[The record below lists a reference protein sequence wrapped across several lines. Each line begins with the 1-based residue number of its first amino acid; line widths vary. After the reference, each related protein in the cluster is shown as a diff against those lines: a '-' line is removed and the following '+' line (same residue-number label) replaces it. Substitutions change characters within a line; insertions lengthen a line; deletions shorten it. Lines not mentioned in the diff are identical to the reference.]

1 MTACGENRLP
11 AAGTHAA
18 RSNPCATG
26 AHYRG
31 RRTGGSPQGAL
42 TLRPHPGSR
51 PGSAQRKQHGEG
63 QAINTVNEVWN
74 PVVGYEGLYEVSNLG
89 RVRGLQRGKILKQKK
104 DKHGYVVVILSKKG
118 KKKDKRVHRLIL
130 EAFVGPLPDGMVT
143 RHLDGDP
150 LNNNISNLQYGSSSE
165 NNLDTVR
172 HGRHHWANRTHC
184 PQGHK
189 LTPENLTE
197 HSKKLRRRTC
207 LACARMRGYLQHH
220 PELRDS
226 FQQVSDRYYQAII
239 KEGVQVAQAAVP
251 AS

>member
-1 MTACGENRLP
+1 MPPGVIP
-11 AAGTHAA
+11 AP
-18 RSNPCATG
+18 R
-26 AHYRG
+26 AHI
-31 RRTGGSPQGAL
+31 TGGEDGRQPTRSAD
-42 TLRPHPGSR
+42 TKTAPGSR

-104 DKHGYVVVILSKKG
+104 DRHGYVVVILSKKG
-118 KKKDKRVHRLIL
+118 KKKDKRVHRLVL

-207 LACARMRGYLQHH
+207 LACARTRGYLQYH